1 MFKLFECKHPIK
13 DEHGHTKDCGFSIF
27 SMSKYFDHL
36 RTHTKEKPYVCKH
49 CNMRFSQK
57 GNLDKHTEMIH
68 MGVAKFRCP
77 HCDKHFTKKF
87 NLQVHLRNIEKKL
100 SQSKDDQ

>member
-1 MFKLFECKHPIK
+1 MCEHCK
-13 DEHGHTKDCGFSIF
+13 
-27 SMSKYFDHL
+27 
-36 RTHTKEKPYVCKH
+36 
-49 CNMRFSQK
+49 MRFSQK

-87 NLQVHLRNIEKKL
+87 NLQVHLRNIENKL
-100 SQSKDDQ
+100 SQSKDDQKKKEALKIKGYLMNLDKKK